1 MTLHTSKKFIATSL
15 LLVLS
20 FASLA
25 WLTTRSSEGASG
37 NVAAQPE
44 TDRAANTAVP
54 TASRVRIDSTNESA
68 EPTRFDDGYRAGYRD
83 AQADLAA
90 RGEQEN
96 YQAAGVRR
104 AYYPR
109 TRVSRV
115 STSRAV
121 VHRGHSTRNMILRIA
136 APAAIGAGIGA
147 IAGGKKGAG
156 IGALLGGGG
165 GAVYHLIKH
174 SRR

>member
-1 MTLHTSKKFIATSL
+1 MTLHTSKKFIASAL

-25 WLTTRSSEGASG
+25 WFTTRTSEGANASTVAVQSG
-37 NVAAQPE
+37 NERARNTGSASSEATNDSAATEQ
-44 TDRAANTAVP
+44 
-54 TASRVRIDSTNESA
+54 
-68 EPTRFDDGYRAGYRD
+68 TRFDDGYRAGYRD
-83 AQADLAA
+83 AQADL
-90 RGEQEN
+90 GERAES
-96 YQAAGVRR
+96 YQAASVRR

-109 TRVSRV
+109 TRVVRV
-115 STSRAV
+115 STSRGVAR
-121 VHRGHSTRNMILRIA
+121 RGHSTRNMILRIA

-165 GAVYHLIKH
+165 GAVYHLVKYG
-174 SRR
+174 RRR

>member
-1 MTLHTSKKFIATSL
+1 MTLHTSKKFIATAL

-44 TDRAANTAVP
+44 TDHAANAVSS
-54 TASRVRIDSTNESA
+54 ASRVSIDSTNESA
-68 EPTRFDDGYRAGYRD
+68 EQTRFDDGYRAGYRD

-90 RGEQEN
+90 KGEQEN
-96 YQAAGVRR
+96 YPAAGVRR

>member
-1 MTLHTSKKFIATSL
+1 MSLHTSKKFIAGVL
-15 LLVLS
+15 LLIFS

-25 WLTTRSSEGASG
+25 WVTTRAS
-37 NVAAQPE
+37 
-44 TDRAANTAVP
+44 
-54 TASRVRIDSTNESA
+54 ESA
-68 EPTRFDDGYRAGYRD
+68 GTPTIAVQGGAQSESALSKGRSNYDSAATEQTRFDDGYRAGYRD
-83 AQADLAA
+83 AQADVAQA
-90 RGEQEN
+90 EGEN
-96 YQAAGVRR
+96 YQPANVRR

-109 TRVSRV
+109 TRVVRV
-115 STSRAV
+115 SGSRTVAR
-121 VHRGHSTRNMILRIA
+121 RGHSTRNMILRIA

-174 SRR
+174 GRR